1 MTRQSRT
8 TITLPPSDDEGA
20 EAEAIEVEAVEA
32 EVAIVR
38 AYRDEDDL
46 LQFTVTLPAWLSLC
60 GPAEI
65 AYMLHAAADSVR
77 LIANE
82 ESARPER
89 GAPVAQLVPRP
100 SDGE

>member
-1 MTRQSRT
+1 MPRRRT
-8 TITLPPSDDEGA
+8 TIIPPTTDETSA
-20 EAEAIEVEAVEA
+20 DMRADAEAVEA